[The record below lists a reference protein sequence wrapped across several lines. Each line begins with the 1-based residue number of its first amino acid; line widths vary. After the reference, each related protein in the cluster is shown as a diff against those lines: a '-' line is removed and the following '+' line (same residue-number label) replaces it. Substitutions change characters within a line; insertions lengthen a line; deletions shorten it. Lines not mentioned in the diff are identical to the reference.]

1 MDAVDAV
8 AVVLLAGVA
17 VTEDFWGDIRKDVRI
32 GGVVVGNVDEVV
44 VVGITVDDA
53 EVDGFRVAVVGAE
66 GEDGVIVVVG
76 ITVECVEVVISIDD
90 VVLEIGFVSV
100 EFCLVV
106 EYIVDGVVLVEV
118 DVLVNAIVDDVL
130 IGDVVLVIDGVAG
143 TEGIWVDVRADVIVG

>member
-1 MDAVDAV
+1 MDAVNAV

-100 EFCLVV
+100 EISLVV

-143 TEGIWVDVRADVIVG
+143 TEGI